1 MKAKKSLLTSLL
13 LLAVASMFFSC
24 GKHIDPYELDGV
36 NWNGDSGGSL
46 EIINGSNKDIVLF
59 IGQTPA
65 RSTILGGALA
75 GKTTAFDPG
84 KYVGEAEYGTGGWTV
99 IRGITKEKYDEH
111 FDLSKATVEYMA
123 MATYKKGTT
132 YRIQIDGA
140 YLGNYGFKVT
150 NRGEI
155 GMELRRNNPEGEK
168 VSYLPAL
175 QVNQV
180 IYAENS
186 SGMTLFPV
194 YVFYNKKTGEVS
206 TLKSTSMKSAVDVS
220 PRSMMD
226 ETKLQSYVFPDN
238 SIKWEDIIGDLKDP
252 VAYITVTNNVRN
264 QSAYFTNAGSTD
276 YWSQNGYNTI
286 GSGETL
292 VFEVQGG
299 DNEGGTP
306 RMLIAQLRGRS
317 VDVPIRFENENGN
330 PRIENGYNYEVEF
343 TFLGGDPL
351 ESSSYTAT
359 ITKGEKRKIDFD
371 SPQL

>member
-1 MKAKKSLLTSLL
+1 MRTKKSLLALL
-13 LLAVASMFFSC
+13 LLAATSMSMFLGC
-24 GKHIDPYELDGV
+24 GKHDPYVFDRI

-59 IGQTPA
+59 IGQVPA
-65 RSTILGGALA
+65 TSTIMGGAKA
-75 GKTTAFDPG
+75 GKTTSFDPG
-84 KYVGEAEYGTGGWTV
+84 KYVGEAEYGVGGWTV
-99 IRGITKEKYDEH
+99 IRGITKEKYDEN

-123 MATYKKGTT
+123 MATYRKGTT

-140 YLGNYGFKVT
+140 YLGDYGFKVT
-150 NRGEI
+150 NRGQI
-155 GMELRRNNPEGEK
+155 GMELRRNSPEGEK

-175 QVNQV
+175 QVNQI
-180 IYAENS
+180 IYAETSN
-186 SGMTLFPV
+186 GMTLFPV
-194 YVFYNKKTGEVS
+194 YVFFNKKTGEVS
-206 TLKSTSMKSAVDVS
+206 TLKATSMKSAVDVS
-220 PRSMMD
+220 PRSLMD
-226 ETKLQSYVFPDN
+226 ETKLQSYTFPDN

-292 VFEVQGG
+292 VFEVEGG
-299 DNEGGTP
+299 DVEGGTP

-317 VDVPIRFENENGN
+317 VDVPIRFENENVN

-343 TFLGGDPL
+343 TFSGGDPL

-359 ITKGEKRKIDFD
+359 IIKGEKRKIDFGT
-371 SPQL
+371 P